1 MAPRFALVLMR
12 SDSLH
17 HGLPACAAH
26 DQRHLPYANHGLS
39 NHRPSMSIARATQG
53 LSALETGLQHLCPLA
68 SARRV
73 DALLRH
79 QVRAKAGRRTKPSV
93 TIIDSQSVKT
103 ISKGAAR
110 IRRRQKNQRTQA
122 PYSRRHNGVAAGRGS
137 AFGWHSGPD
146 GSQGFA
152 GEAVHALER

>member
-39 NHRPSMSIARATQG
+39 NHRLSMSIARATQG

-79 QVRAKAGRRTKPSV
+79 QVRAKAGRRAKLSV

-110 IRRRQKNQRTQA
+110 IRRRQKNQRAQA
-122 PYSRRHNGVAAGRGS
+122 PHRCRRNGVAAGRGS

>member
-1 MAPRFALVLMR
+1 MLAKHLAGMNQTPLLTQCP
-12 SDSLH
+12 
-17 HGLPACAAH
+17 GH

-39 NHRPSMSIARATQG
+39 NHRLSMSIARATQG

-93 TIIDSQSVKT
+93 AIIDSQSVKT
-103 ISKGAAR
+103 ISKRGAAR

-122 PYSRRHNGVAAGRGS
+122 PHSRRRNGVAAGRGS